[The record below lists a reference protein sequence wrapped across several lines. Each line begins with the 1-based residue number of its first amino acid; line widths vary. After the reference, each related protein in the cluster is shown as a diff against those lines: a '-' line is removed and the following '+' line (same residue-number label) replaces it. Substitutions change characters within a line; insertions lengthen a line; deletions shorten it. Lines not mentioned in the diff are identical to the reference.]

1 MNSTVVSCT
10 ALAALR
16 AAIAHSPI
24 ITTRTD
30 AWEAPRSADREVL
43 RWIASHVKP
52 KKPLGLC

>member
-1 MNSTVVSCT
+1 MSSTVVSRA

-24 ITTRTD
+24 IIVRTD
-30 AWEAPRSADREVL
+30 AFQAPRSADHEVL
-43 RWIASHVKP
+43 RWIASHVKA